1 MNDFLKTVWNGV
13 KKIGLATFYGLRQCL
28 FQLLCWEIFEL
39 IVNLMGFYLYGDH
52 HEAFT
57 VRWSAYLCIVVFTML
72 HHWLA
77 MFIPKERAFIRF
89 VIPYIICVVFWLGG
103 FVIIALVVPVISLF
117 FFFMENYLKKKL
129 SPRPKAL
136 KRIKIAYNCIFL
148 IPLLLIAL
156 IRIDNA
162 TDFISRK
169 RRFDDAETLTRIT
182 ETNFPKFKV
191 VEFYEDWILG
201 PNLKHDNELTL
212 EFKKL
217 PTENFY
223 IVIDSL
229 AGDTASGWSVK
240 DDSTYCY
247 SRTWGN
253 GLPAPRGE
261 DDKEDMSLSIEIKRG
276 EKRFYVNYGASE
288 TNEYI
293 DINNEE
299 H

>member
-1 MNDFLKTVWNGV
+1 
-13 KKIGLATFYGLRQCL
+13 
-28 FQLLCWEIFEL
+28 
-39 IVNLMGFYLYGDH
+39 
-52 HEAFT
+52 
-57 VRWSAYLCIVVFTML
+57 
-72 HHWLA
+72 
-77 MFIPKERAFIRF
+77 MFILKEKAFIRF

-103 FVIIALVVPVISLF
+103 SIQVGLIVPFVCQF
-117 FFFMENYLKKKL
+117 FFLVENYLKKVL
-129 SPRPKAL
+129 TTRPKAF
-136 KRIKIAYNCIFL
+136 KRIKVAYNCIFL

-229 AGDTASGWSVK
+229 ARDTASGWSAK
-240 DDSTYCY
+240 DDSTYYY

-253 GLPAPRGE
+253 GLPAPKGE
-261 DDKEDMSLSIEIKRG
+261 DDNEDMSISIEIKRG
-276 EKRFYVNYGASE
+276 AKRFYVYYGASE
-288 TNEYI
+288 INE
-293 DINNEE
+293 
-299 H
+299 

>member
-57 VRWSAYLCIVVFTML
+57 VRWSVYLCIIVFTML
-72 HHWLA
+72 YHWGA
-77 MFIPKERAFIRF
+77 MIIPKKHPVARF
-89 VIPYIICVVFWLGG
+89 LVPYILCVVFWIGG
-103 FVIIALVVPVISLF
+103 FVVVALVIPFICQF
-117 FFFMENYLKKKL
+117 FFFMENYLEKKL

-229 AGDTASGWSVK
+229 ARDTASGWSAK
-240 DDSTYCY
+240 DDSTYYY

-253 GLPAPRGE
+253 GLPAPLGE
-261 DDKEDMSLSIEIKRG
+261 SDEEDMFLEIEIKRG
-276 EKRFYVNYGASE
+276 EKRFHVYYGASE
-288 TNEYI
+288 I
-293 DINNEE
+293 K
-299 H
+299 

>member
-1 MNDFLKTVWNGV
+1 MNEFLTTIWNGV

-57 VRWSAYLCIVVFTML
+57 VRWSSYLCIVVFTML

-77 MFIPKERAFIRF
+77 MIIPSRERFARF
-89 VIPYIICVVFWLGG
+89 VIPYIICVIGWLNGM
-103 FVIIALVVPVISLF
+103 VVVGAIVPFICLLF
-117 FFFMENYLKKKL
+117 FLMESYLKKVL
-129 SPRPKAL
+129 TARPKAL

-223 IVIDSL
+223 RVIDSL
-229 AGDTASGWSVK
+229 ARDTASGWSAK
-240 DDSTYCY
+240 DDSTYYY

-253 GLPAPRGE
+253 GLPAPLGE
-261 DDKEDMSLSIEIKRG
+261 SDEEDMFLEIEIKRG
-276 EKRFYVNYGASE
+276 EKRFYVYYGASE
-288 TNEYI
+288 I
-293 DINNEE
+293 K
-299 H
+299 

>member
-1 MNDFLKTVWNGV
+1 MNEFLTTIWNGV

-77 MFIPKERAFIRF
+77 MIIPSRERFARF
-89 VIPYIICVVFWLGG
+89 VIPYIICVIGWLNGM
-103 FVIIALVVPVISLF
+103 VVVGAIVPFICLLF
-117 FFFMENYLKKKL
+117 FLMESYLKKVL
-129 SPRPKAL
+129 TPHSKAF
-136 KRIKIAYNCIFL
+136 KRIKVAYNCIFL

-169 RRFDDAETLTRIT
+169 RRFDDAETLTRVT
-182 ETNFPKFKV
+182 EMYFPKFKV
-191 VEFYEDWILG
+191 VEFYEDWVLG
-201 PNLKHDNELTL
+201 PNRKFDNELIL
-212 EFKKL
+212 EFKML
-217 PTENFY
+217 PTEDFY
-223 IVIDSL
+223 TVIDSI
-229 AGDTASGWSVK
+229 AKYADSGWSVE
-240 DDSTYCY
+240 DDSTYYY

-261 DDKEDMSLSIEIKRG
+261 DDNEDMSLSIQIKRG

>member
-1 MNDFLKTVWNGV
+1 MNEFLTTIWNGV

-77 MFIPKERAFIRF
+77 MIIPSRERFARF
-89 VIPYIICVVFWLGG
+89 VIPYIICVIGWLNGM
-103 FVIIALVVPVISLF
+103 VVVGAIVPFICLLF
-117 FFFMENYLKKKL
+117 FLMESYLKKVL
-129 SPRPKAL
+129 TARPKAL

-217 PTENFY
+217 PTEDFY
-223 IVIDSL
+223 TVIDSI
-229 AGDTASGWSVK
+229 AKYADSGWSGK
-240 DDSTYCY
+240 DDST
-247 SRTWGN
+247 
-253 GLPAPRGE
+253 
-261 DDKEDMSLSIEIKRG
+261 
-276 EKRFYVNYGASE
+276 
-288 TNEYI
+288 
-293 DINNEE
+293 
-299 H
+299 

>member
-1 MNDFLKTVWNGV
+1 
-13 KKIGLATFYGLRQCL
+13 
-28 FQLLCWEIFEL
+28 
-39 IVNLMGFYLYGDH
+39 MGFYLYGDH

-57 VRWSAYLCIVVFTML
+57 VRWSSYLCIVVFTML

-77 MFIPKERAFIRF
+77 MIIPSRERFARF
-89 VIPYIICVVFWLGG
+89 VIPYIICVIGWLNGM
-103 FVIIALVVPVISLF
+103 VVVGAIVPFICLLF
-117 FFFMENYLKKKL
+117 FLMESYLKKVL
-129 SPRPKAL
+129 TARPKAL

-148 IPLLLIAL
+148 LPLFLIVL

-229 AGDTASGWSVK
+229 ARDTASGWSAK
-240 DDSTYCY
+240 DDSTYYY

-253 GLPAPRGE
+253 GLPAPLGE
-261 DDKEDMSLSIEIKRG
+261 SDEEDMFLEIEIKRG
-276 EKRFYVNYGASE
+276 EKRFYVYYGASE
-288 TNEYI
+288 I
-293 DINNEE
+293 K
-299 H
+299 

>member
-1 MNDFLKTVWNGV
+1 MNESLKTVWSGV

-77 MFIPKERAFIRF
+77 MIIPSRERVARF
-89 VIPYIICVVFWLGG
+89 VIPYIICVIGWLNGM
-103 FVIIALVVPVISLF
+103 VVVGAIVPFICLLF
-117 FFFMENYLKKKL
+117 FLMESYLKKVL
-129 SPRPKAL
+129 TARPKAL

-229 AGDTASGWSVK
+229 ARDTASGWSAK
-240 DDSTYCY
+240 DDSTYYY

-253 GLPAPRGE
+253 GLPAPLGE
-261 DDKEDMSLSIEIKRG
+261 SDEEDMFLEIEIKRG
-276 EKRFYVNYGASE
+276 EKRFYVYYGASE
-288 TNEYI
+288 I
-293 DINNEE
+293 K
-299 H
+299 